1 VFQTQFDNTTTTC
14 TGTTCTIHA
23 PLLNNSF
30 NYDFTASITTGSSAL
45 TFHLT
50 TPVITGQQPPIAASL
65 NVSQLVIETQDAN
78 AADPRFGGSTF
89 SLFSPT
95 LGDFQNATS
104 GVSANGLVKIVN
116 GSAQYGCTPAS
127 IANPNPNFDGLL
139 QEDYATIQ
147 NLGFT
152 QFTVTP
158 VGRAFLVTSLGNAT
172 LSFRIVGFNQVLP
185 NDPSIASTYLQLGL
199 EGIPCTRRGNV
210 LYDEVAVLT
219 GSTSTIPE
227 LQDPFTNP
235 TFYNG
240 LVTATKTAKSNLGA
254 FIRTVRLIAGRGQTE
269 LYDVILDRNPFSLL
283 SHYSKFTPC
292 FRVNADP
299 KTSLSLLDIGVF
311 IGFALKVTPKHATVV
326 VGQLAAPLGGGLV
339 NTSTNTIIPLNPDF
353 TKRPQF
359 TVSEL
364 VLANLVNPNANPAV
378 PLPVTVLLSD
388 VSMLIDNCPAYSYF
402 Q

>member
-1 VFQTQFDNTTTTC
+1 VRVTVVTNQGSFSTRFDNSTVTC
-14 TGTTCTIHA
+14 AGTTCTIHA
-23 PLLNNSF
+23 PLNNNTF
-30 NYDFTASITTGSSAL
+30 FYDLTATLTTGSSVT
-45 TFHLT
+45 TFTLST
-50 TPVITGQQPPIAASL
+50 ATSLPASQFAEQLNITSL
-65 NVSQLVIETQDAN
+65 LVETQAPNDAN
-78 AADPRFGGSTF
+78 PRFGGSTF

-95 LGDFQNATS
+95 QGDFQNATS
-104 GVSANGLVKIVN
+104 GVSADGLVKIVN

-158 VGRAFLVTSLGNAT
+158 VGRAFLVNSFGNAT
-172 LSFRIVGFNQVLP
+172 LSFHIVGFNQVLP

-199 EGIPCTRRGNV
+199 ENIPCTQRGNV

-269 LYDVILDRNPFSLL
+269 LFDAILDRNPFSLL

-339 NTSTNTIIPLNPDF
+339 NTSTNTIIPLNP
-353 TKRPQF
+353 TSQSAR
-359 TVSEL
+359 SSL
-364 VLANLVNPNANPAV
+364 
-378 PLPVTVLLSD
+378 
-388 VSMLIDNCPAYSYF
+388 
-402 Q
+402 